1 MKKGSFQFQ
10 YILAVLY
17 GMGTFYLSSKHGL
30 LITFGA
36 FLVAG
41 GLFGFIWPRESWR
54 WGLWLLGP
62 LFVLM
67 SFSILF
73 AGQLDVFIKKDLP
86 SLMIAA
92 VSAFLGSFIFARVK
106 RHFRKRP

>member
-17 GMGTFYLSSKHGL
+17 GMGTFYLTSQEAL

-41 GLFGFIWPRESWR
+41 GLFGFIWPRESWL

-62 LFVLM
+62 PLALA
-67 SFSILF
+67 SRSCL
-73 AGQLDVFIKKDLP
+73 QTKSKK
-86 SLMIAA
+86 
-92 VSAFLGSFIFARVK
+92 
-106 RHFRKRP
+106 